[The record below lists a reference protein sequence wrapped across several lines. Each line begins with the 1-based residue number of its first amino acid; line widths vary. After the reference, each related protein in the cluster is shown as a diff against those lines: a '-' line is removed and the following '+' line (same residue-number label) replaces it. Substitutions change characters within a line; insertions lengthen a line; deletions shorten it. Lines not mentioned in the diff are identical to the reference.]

1 MSFVR
6 RFDSPKLYKFE
17 EYGTDLKEREKD
29 FGGRKIENNV
39 EEGHEINI

>member
-1 MSFVR
+1 MSLVR
-6 RFDSPKLYKFE
+6 RFDSPKLHKFE
-17 EYGTDLKEREKD
+17 RDLKDLKEREKD